1 MDKENWNKFCQV
13 FNLKVEVEVP
23 KKVTRQ
29 DIIQTLLNE
38 GDFIFKS
45 GEDSFT
51 MINLKTLKG
60 KGKAEKQL
68 SEILWGEVQKYL
80 KKNKLNITKE

>member
-45 GEDSFT
+45 GENSFT

-68 SEILWGEVQKYL
+68 SKLLWGEVQEYL
-80 KKNKLNITKE
+80 KKNNQIV